1 MAAKK
6 RVAKKKAKK
15 KKEVVL
21 TPKQRL
27 FVAEYLVD
35 LNATQAAIRAGYSK
49 KTAKSQGQRLLT
61 NVDVAAAIQKA
72 FEDRIERTEIDADY
86 VLKMTDELLK
96 RCMQH
101 TPALDQNGD
110 PTGEY
115 KFDSAGAARA
125 LKLLGDHS
133 TVSAFKAVDGDGVP
147 IDLHWLVT
155 VVHTRAEAEKLI
167 PPDPNPDLSK

>member
-6 RVAKKKAKK
+6 REAKKKASKK
-15 KKEVVL
+15 REVGL

-49 KTAKSQGQRLLT
+49 KTAKEQASRLLT
-61 NVDVAAAIQKA
+61 NAHISDAIQKA
-72 FEDRIERTEIDADY
+72 FDKRIERTEIDADY
-86 VLKMTDELLK
+86 VLHMTNELLE

-101 TPALDQNGD
+101 TPVLDRNGN

-115 KFDSAGAARA
+115 QFDSAGAARA

-133 TVSAFKAVDGDGVP
+133 TVSAFKAVDGEGVP
-147 IDLHWLVT
+147 IDQHWLVT

-167 PPDPNPDLSK
+167 PPDHHPN